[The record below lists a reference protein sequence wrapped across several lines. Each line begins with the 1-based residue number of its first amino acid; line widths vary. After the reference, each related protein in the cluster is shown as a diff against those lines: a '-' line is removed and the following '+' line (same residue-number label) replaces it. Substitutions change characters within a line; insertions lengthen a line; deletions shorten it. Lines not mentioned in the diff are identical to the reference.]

1 MYWAHLRN
9 VWRSATFLLGLWF
22 MVLFSA
28 SVLIIGGFVYRQTM
42 VFLEQELRGTIN
54 LELNQSRRFYLERG
68 EETFL
73 STIGGL
79 AELDPPGIYII
90 LDDACQALAGGYKRL
105 DDDESIQEI
114 CTGAPDTDG
123 WVRFELDIPRGFRAQ
138 IPEWD
143 DDVYARIVQVAP
155 DRQLLYGRMGG
166 NIDSAREVVRS
177 ALNWGLAAMAVLA
190 ILGSY
195 LMAGRIAG
203 RLEQINRISQEIR
216 LGDLSRR
223 MPQGRGGDEFDRLSG
238 NLNRMLDQIQSLMEG
253 VRSVS
258 DAIAHDLRTPLARL
272 RTRLER
278 LRKAPAGEVEAGVEQ
293 SIAEADRMLAT
304 FNALLSIAQLE
315 AGSRRS
321 DFAEVDMRALM
332 VDIADLYEPVASE
345 KNIDLRLERNAAA
358 SLHGD
363 RNLLFQAI
371 SNLVDNAVKY
381 TPEGGRVQLELL
393 RRGEGPRLVVSDSG
407 PGIPAEERGRVFE
420 RFHRLDAHRES
431 AGNGLG
437 LTLVAAVAKLHDS
450 RVDMGDNEPGL
461 RVVWDLPRSGSRPF
475 RQKGM
480 I

>member
-9 VWRSATFLLGLWF
+9 VWRSTTFLLGLWF

-28 SVLIIGGFVYRQTM
+28 SVLIIGGFVYRQAM
-42 VFLEQELRGTIN
+42 VFLEQELRGTID
-54 LELNQSRRFYLERG
+54 LELNQSRQFYLERG
-68 EETFL
+68 EEIFL
-73 STIGGL
+73 SAIGGL

-114 CTGAPDTDG
+114 CTGAPETDG
-123 WVRFELDIPRGFRAQ
+123 WVRFELDIQRGFRAQ

-143 DDVYARIVQVAP
+143 DDVYARIIPVAP
-155 DRQLLYGRMGG
+155 NRQLLYGRMGG

-190 ILGSY
+190 ILGSF

-203 RLEQINRISQEIR
+203 RLEQVNRISQEIR

-223 MPQGRGGDEFDRLSG
+223 MPKGRGGDEFDRLSG

-278 LRKAPAGEVEAGVEQ
+278 LRKASPGEVEAGVEQ
-293 SIAEADRMLAT
+293 SIAETDRILAT

-321 DFAEVDMRALM
+321 DFADVDMQALM

-345 KNIDLRLERNAAA
+345 KNIELRLKHNAAV

-371 SNLVDNAVKY
+371 CNLVDNAVKY
-381 TPEGGRVQLELL
+381 TPEGGRVQIELL
-393 RRGEGPRLVVSDSG
+393 PRSEGPRLVVSDSG
-407 PGIPAEERGRVFE
+407 PGIPAEERERVFE
-420 RFHRLDAHRES
+420 RFYRLDAHRES

-461 RVVWDLPRSGSRPF
+461 RVVWDLPRSGGRS
-475 RQKGM
+475 
-480 I
+480 

>member
-1 MYWAHLRN
+1 MYWAHLKN

-42 VFLEQELRGTIN
+42 VFLEQELRGTID
-54 LELNQSRRFYLERG
+54 LELNQSRQFYQERG
-68 EETFL
+68 EEIFL
-73 STIGGL
+73 SAIGGL

-114 CTGAPDTDG
+114 CAGAPETDG

-143 DDVYARIVQVAP
+143 DDVYARIIPVAP
-155 DRQLLYGRMGG
+155 NRQLLYGRMGG

-190 ILGSY
+190 VLGSF

-278 LRKAPAGEVEAGVEQ
+278 LRKASPGEVEAGVEQ

-315 AGSRRS
+315 AGSRRT
-321 DFAEVDMRALM
+321 DFADVDMRALM

-345 KNIDLRLERNAAA
+345 KNIDLRLERNAAV

-381 TPEGGRVQLELL
+381 TPEGGRVELELL
-393 RRGEGPRLVVSDSG
+393 RRSEGPRLVVSDSG
-407 PGIPAEERGRVFE
+407 PGIPAEERERVFE
-420 RFHRLDAHRES
+420 RFYRLDAHRES

-450 RVDMGDNEPGL
+450 RVDLGDNEPGL
-461 RVVWDLPRSGSRPF
+461 RVVWDLPRSGSRS
-475 RQKGM
+475 
-480 I
+480 

>member
-9 VWRSATFLLGLWF
+9 VWRSTTFLLGLWF

-28 SVLIIGGFVYRQTM
+28 SVLIIGGFVYRQAM
-42 VFLEQELRGTIN
+42 VFLEQELRGTID
-54 LELNQSRRFYLERG
+54 LELNQSRQFYLERG
-68 EETFL
+68 EEIFL
-73 STIGGL
+73 SEIGVL

-114 CTGAPDTDG
+114 CTGAPETDG
-123 WVRFELDIPRGFRAQ
+123 WVRFELDIQRGFRAQ

-143 DDVYARIVQVAP
+143 DDVYARIIPIAP
-155 DRQLLYGRMGG
+155 NRQLLYGRMGG

-190 ILGSY
+190 ILGSF

-203 RLEQINRISQEIR
+203 RLEQVNRISQEIR

-258 DAIAHDLRTPLARL
+258 DAIAHDLRSPLARL
-272 RTRLER
+272 RNRLEQ
-278 LRKAPAGEVEAGVEQ
+278 LRKAPPGEVDAGVEQ
-293 SIAEADRMLAT
+293 SIAETDRMLAT

-315 AGSRRS
+315 AGSRRT
-321 DFAEVDMRALM
+321 DFADVDMQALM
-332 VDIADLYEPVASE
+332 VDIVDLYEPVASE
-345 KNIDLRLERNAAA
+345 RNIDLRLEQNTGV
-358 SLHGD
+358 STHGD

-371 SNLVDNAVKY
+371 GNLVDNAVKY
-381 TPEGGRVQLELL
+381 TPEGGTVRLHLL
-393 RRGEGPRLVVSDSG
+393 PRGEGARLMVSDSG

-420 RFHRLDAHRES
+420 RFYRLDSHRDSE
-431 AGNGLG
+431 GNGLG

-450 RVDMGDNEPGL
+450 RVDLRDNEPGL
-461 RVVWDLPRSGSRPF
+461 KVVWDLPRGSTRS
-475 RQKGM
+475 
-480 I
+480 